1 MKRILYV
8 TLLAAGLLASV
19 IQTPACTNILVT
31 KGASADGSCM
41 ISYLADSHQLYG
53 ELYHWPAANWPAGAM
68 TDIYDWDSGRYLG
81 RIPQVPHTFQVTG
94 NINEHQLIIG
104 ETTFGG
110 REGLTNPGGL
120 IDYGSLIY
128 LTLQRARTAREAIAT
143 IGDLL
148 AKYGYASE
156 GESFSIADTEECW
169 IMEIIGKGEE
179 KGAVWVAVR
188 IPDGE
193 ISAHANCSRIHH
205 FPLHDPENCLY
216 APDVISFARK
226 MGFFTGRDEDFSF
239 CDAYAPAS
247 HDTLRGCETRTWAA
261 FRILGGENFDANR
274 YLDFAAGD
282 NPANKM
288 PLSIRPKRKLT
299 VKDVADAQRDHFEG
313 TPFDFSEDVGA
324 GEFRRPYRWR
334 PMGFEV
340 DGKEYEFERSAGTQQ
355 TGFWFVAQAR
365 GWLPDTVGAL
375 NWFGVD
381 DSATSVLTPIYVC
394 TQQVPQC
401 FAVGNGDMMTWSDT
415 AAFWLFNRVTHLAYL
430 FYDRVAP
437 ELRAAQENFEQ
448 QSQVLV
454 QEMDRQAVRM
464 IEAGNAKSAVTR
476 LTEFSVNRAQT
487 LFNDWKALGDYLM
500 VKYMD
505 GNVKQVDENGNFLDN
520 GSGKHI
526 PASPLHPKFR
536 ERWLRSVAADLK
548 K

>member
-1 MKRILYV
+1 MKQTFLF
-8 TLLAAGLLASV
+8 LLIAAGLLASTV
-19 IQTPACTNILVT
+19 QSPACTNIIIT

-53 ELYHWPAANWPAGAM
+53 ELYYWPAADWPAGSM
-68 TDIYDWDSGRYLG
+68 TDVFDWDSGRYLG

-110 REGLTNPGGL
+110 REGLTNPDGL

-148 AKYGYASE
+148 ARYGYASE

-169 IMEIIGKGEE
+169 MMEIIGKGKE

-193 ISAHANCSRIHH
+193 IAAHANCSRIHH
-205 FPLHDPENCLY
+205 FPLHDPENCIY

-226 MGFFTGRDEDFSF
+226 MGFFQGKDADFSF

-247 HDTLRGCETRTWAA
+247 YETLRGCETRTWAA
-261 FRILGGENFDANR
+261 FRILGGQNFDADR
-274 YLDFAAGD
+274 YLDFAAGH

-288 PLSIRPKRKLT
+288 PISIRPKRKLT

-313 TPFDFSEDVGA
+313 TPFDFTEDVGA

-355 TGFWFVAQAR
+355 TGFWFVAQSR
-365 GWLPDTVGAL
+365 GWLPDEIGAI

-381 DSATSVLTPIYVC
+381 DSATSVLTPVYVC
-394 TQQVPQC
+394 TQKVPDC
-401 FAVGNGDMMTWSDT
+401 LAVGNGDMMHYSET
-415 AAFWLFNRVTHLAYL
+415 ASFWLFNQVTHLAYL

-437 ELRAAQENFEQ
+437 ELRAKQEAFENESFELVAGMDAQA
-448 QSQVLV
+448 LK
-454 QEMDRQAVRM
+454 MLA
-464 IEAGNAKSAVTR
+464 AGNRTAAVGM
-476 LTEFSVNRAQT
+476 LTEFSCNRAGQ
-487 LFNDWKALGDYLM
+487 LFQEWKQLGQKML

-505 GNVKQVDENGNFLDN
+505 GNVKQVDEHGEFLTNGHSKN
-520 GSGKHI
+520 I

-536 ERWLRSVAADLK
+536 ERWLRAVAKDLQ
-548 K
+548 

>member
-1 MKRILYV
+1 MKATFILS
-8 TLLAAGLLASV
+8 LLAAGLLAS
-19 IQTPACTNILVT
+19 TAPAPACTNILVT

-53 ELYHWPAANWPAGAM
+53 ELYHWPAADWPAGA
-68 TDIYDWDSGRYLG
+68 TTAIYDWDSGRYLG
-81 RIPQVPHTFQVTG
+81 HIPQVPHTFKVTG

-110 REGLTNPGGL
+110 REGLANPDGI

-128 LTLQRARTAREAIAT
+128 LTLQRARTAREAIET
-143 IGDLL
+143 IAALL
-148 AKYGYASE
+148 EKHGYASG
-156 GESFSIADTEECW
+156 GESFSIADKEECW
-169 IMEIIGKGEE
+169 VMELIGKGEE

-205 FPLHDPENCLY
+205 FPLNDPENCRY
-216 APDVISFARK
+216 APDVITFARK
-226 MGFFTGRDEDFSF
+226 KGFFTGKDADFSF

-247 HDTLRGCETRTWAA
+247 YETLRGCETRTWAA
-261 FRILGGENFDANR
+261 FRLLGGRNFDADR

-288 PLSIRPKRKLT
+288 PLSIRPEKKLT
-299 VKDVADAQRDHFEG
+299 VKDVADAMRDHFEG

-340 DGKEYEFERSAGTQQ
+340 DGKQYEFERSAGTQQ

-394 TQQVPQC
+394 TRQVPPC
-401 FAVGNGDMMTWSDT
+401 FAVGNGDMMTWSDSS
-415 AAFWLFNRVTHLAYL
+415 AFWLFNRVTHLAYL

-437 ELRAAQENFEQ
+437 ELRTAQERFEQ
-448 QSQVLV
+448 ESLALV
-454 QEMDRQAVRM
+454 QDMDRQAVKM
-464 IEAGNAKSAVTR
+464 LEAGNENAAVGK
-476 LTEFSVNRAQT
+476 LTEFSVNRAQS
-487 LFNDWKALGDYLM
+487 LFKSWKELGDYLM

-505 GNVKQVDENGNFLDN
+505 GNIKQVDENGQFLDN
-520 GSGKHI
+520 GSGKGI

-536 ERWLRSVAADLK
+536 ERWLRAVAADLK
-548 K
+548 

>member
-1 MKRILYV
+1 MKRILLLS
-8 TLLAAGLLASV
+8 LLAAGLLASI
-19 IQTPACTNILVT
+19 IQGRACTNIIVT

-41 ISYLADSHQLYG
+41 VSYLADSHQLYG
-53 ELYHWPAANWPAGAM
+53 ELYHWPAADWPAGALL
-68 TDIYDWDSGRYLG
+68 DIYEWDTGRFLG
-81 RIPQVPHTFQVTG
+81 RIPQVAHTFQVTG

-110 REGLTNPGGL
+110 REGLANPDGIL
-120 IDYGSLIY
+120 DYGSLIY
-128 LTLQRARTAREAIAT
+128 ITLQRARTAREAIAT
-143 IGDLL
+143 LADLMSR
-148 AKYGYASE
+148 YGYASE
-156 GESFSIADTEECW
+156 GETFSIADTEECW
-169 IMEIIGKGEE
+169 MMEIVGKGAE

-193 ISAHANCSRIHH
+193 IAAHANCSRIHH
-205 FPLHDPENCLY
+205 FPLNDPQNCLY

-226 MGFFTGRDEDFSF
+226 QGFFNGKDADFSF

-247 HDTLRGCETRTWAA
+247 RETLRGCETRTWAA
-261 FRILGGENFDANR
+261 FRLLGGANFDANR

-288 PLSIRPKRKLT
+288 PLSVRPEKKVT
-299 VKDVADAQRDHFEG
+299 PKMVADAMRDHFEG

-365 GWLPDTVGAL
+365 GWLPDEIGAL

-381 DSATSVLTPIYVC
+381 DSATSALTPVYVC
-394 TQQVPQC
+394 TRQVPQQY
-401 FAVGNGDMMTWSDT
+401 AVGNGDMMTWSET
-415 AAFWLFNRVTHLAYL
+415 SAFWLFNRTTHLAYL

-437 ELRAAQENFEQ
+437 ELRAAADQFENE
-448 QSQVLV
+448 SQTLV
-454 QEMDRQAVRM
+454 REMDAKALGM
-464 IEAGNAKSAVTR
+464 LNAGNRAQAIGA
-476 LTEFSVNRAQT
+476 LTAFSNNRAQT
-487 LFNDWKALGDYLM
+487 LFEQWKDLGNRML

-505 GNVKQVDENGNFLDN
+505 GNVKQVNEDGSFKDNGN
-520 GSGKHI
+520 GRGI

-536 ERWLRSVAADLK
+536 ERWLRAVVRDIQ
-548 K
+548 